1 MGKNMKETNTLH
13 PWWES
18 VAAYQIYPRSFQDSN
33 GDGIGDL
40 QGIISRLPY
49 LSELGID
56 LIWICPIYPS
66 PNDDNGYDISDYQHI
81 QREYGTMEDFEEL
94 LHKAHERGIRV
105 IMDLV
110 VNHTSSSHPWFIESR
125 SSKENPKRDWYI
137 WKDGKNNVEP
147 NNWESIFG
155 GSAWEY
161 DEKSGQYFL
170 HVFGKTMPDINWE
183 NTQVK
188 KAIFDMIC
196 WWLDKGIDGFRVD
209 AISHIKKPDFN
220 DMPNPKNE
228 RYVPSFDKHMNQPG
242 ILDLLKELKENAFS
256 KYDIF
261 TVAEANGVR
270 IEEIEE
276 WVSAEKGIF
285 NSLFQFDHLNLWN
298 VGSEEGKISVKKL
311 KNALTKWQKATPADG
326 NVALVMEN
334 HDLLRSISRFGSPD
348 KYWKESAKC
357 LALMY
362 YMQKGV
368 PFIYQGQELGMLNA
382 DYESHL
388 DFRDAPTLYAYQ
400 DRINKGMSPEES
412 LQVLK
417 KSTRDNSRTPMQWDA
432 SLHAGFTTGAPWM
445 KVNQNYLWLNAEAQK
460 EDEDSI
466 LNFYK
471 NLIKIKKE
479 TTGLIYGDYE
489 LLMEESESIF
499 AYTRMYEGKTYLVV
513 CNLTEEHSELQ
524 INLDITKGEILIS
537 NYTDRNSKEI
547 ILKPYE
553 CRLYSL

>member
-1 MGKNMKETNTLH
+1 MGKTNTLH

-18 VAAYQIYPRSFQDSN
+18 AAAYQIYPRSFMDSN
-33 GDGIGDL
+33 GDGVGDL

-49 LSELGID
+49 LSDLGID

-66 PNDDNGYDISDYQHI
+66 PNDDNGYDISDYQNI
-81 QREYGTMEDFEEL
+81 QKEYGSMADFEEL

-110 VNHTSSSHPWFIESR
+110 VNHTSASHPWFIESR
-125 SSKENPKRDWYI
+125 SSIDNPKRDWYI
-137 WKDGKNNVEP
+137 WKDGENNVEP

-155 GSAWEY
+155 GSAWER
-161 DEKSGQYFL
+161 DEKTGQYFL

-209 AISHIKKPDFN
+209 AISHIKKVNFI

-228 RYVPSFDKHMNQPG
+228 RYVSSFDKHMNQPG

-270 IEEIEE
+270 IEEIDE
-276 WVSAEKGIF
+276 WVSEEKGIF

-298 VGSEEGKISVKKL
+298 VESEEGKISIKKL
-311 KNALTKWQKATPADG
+311 KNALTRWQKAVPADG

-334 HDLLRSISRFGSPD
+334 HDLVRSISRFGSPD

-382 DYESHL
+382 DYKSHL
-388 DFRDAPTLYAYQ
+388 DFRDEPTLYGYQ

-432 SLHAGFTTGAPWM
+432 SPHAGFTTGNPWM
-445 KVNQNYLWLNAEAQK
+445 KVNQNYHWLNAEAQK
-460 EDEDSI
+460 KDADSI

-471 NLIKIKKE
+471 KLIKIKKE
-479 TTGLIYGDYE
+479 TAGLIYGDYE
-489 LLMEESESIF
+489 LLMEESESVYV
-499 AYTRMYEGKTYLVV
+499 YTRKYEGKTYLVV
-513 CNLTEEHSELQ
+513 CNISEEHSELQ
-524 INLDITKGEILIS
+524 INLDITKADILIS
-537 NYTDRNSKEI
+537 NYVDINSKDMV
-547 ILKPYE
+547 LKPYE

>member
-1 MGKNMKETNTLH
+1 MKRTRTLR

-18 VAAYQIYPRSFQDSN
+18 AAAYQIYPRSFKDSN
-33 GDGIGDL
+33 GDGVGDL
-40 QGIISRLPY
+40 QGIISKLPY

-56 LIWICPIYPS
+56 LIWICPIYTS
-66 PNDDNGYDISDYQHI
+66 PNDDNGYDISDYQNI

-110 VNHTSSSHPWFIESR
+110 INHTSSSHPWFIESR
-125 SSKENPKRDWYI
+125 SSIHNSKRDWYI
-137 WKDGKNNVEP
+137 WKDGKDNKEP

-161 DEKSGQYFL
+161 DEKTGQYFL

-188 KAIFDMIC
+188 RAIFDMIC

-228 RYVPSFDKHMNQPG
+228 RYVSSFDKHMNQPG
-242 ILDLLKELKENAFS
+242 IMDLLRELKENTFS

-261 TVAEANGVR
+261 TVAEANGAR
-270 IEEIEE
+270 IEEIDE
-276 WVSAEKGIF
+276 WVSQEKGIF
-285 NSLFQFDHLNLWN
+285 HSLFQFDHLNLWN
-298 VGSEEGKISVKKL
+298 VESEEGKISIKKL
-311 KNALTKWQKATPADG
+311 KSALTRWQKAVSADG

-334 HDLLRSISRFGSPD
+334 HDLVRSVSRFGSPD

-382 DYESHL
+382 DYNSHL
-388 DFRDAPTLYAYQ
+388 DFRDAPTLFGYQ
-400 DRINKGMSPEES
+400 ERINKGMSPEES
-412 LQVLK
+412 LEVLK
-417 KSTRDNSRTPMQWDA
+417 KSTRDNSRTPMQWDD
-432 SLHAGFTTGAPWM
+432 SPHGGFTTGTPWI
-445 KVNQNYLWLNAEAQK
+445 KVNQNYHWLNAKAQIK
-460 EDEDSI
+460 DEDSI

-471 NLIKIKKE
+471 KIIKIKKE
-479 TTGLIYGDYE
+479 TVGLIYGDYE
-489 LLMEESESIF
+489 LLMEESENVY
-499 AYTRMYEGKTYLVV
+499 AYTRTYEDKTYLIV
-513 CNLTEEHSELQ
+513 CNISEENSQLEVD
-524 INLDITKGEILIS
+524 LDITKADILIS
-537 NYTDRNSKEI
+537 NYADINSNEKV
-547 ILKPYE
+547 LRPFE

>member
-1 MGKNMKETNTLH
+1 MEKTSTLH

-18 VAAYQIYPRSFQDSN
+18 AAAYQIYPRSFQDSN
-33 GDGIGDL
+33 GDGVGDL

-49 LSELGID
+49 LSDLGID

-66 PNDDNGYDISDYQHI
+66 PNDDNGYDISDYQNI
-81 QREYGTMEDFEEL
+81 QTEYGTMEDFEEL
-94 LHKAHERGIRV
+94 LHKAHEHGIRV

-125 SSKENPKRDWYI
+125 SSKDNPKRDWYI
-137 WKDGKNNVEP
+137 WKDGKNKEEP

-161 DEKSGQYFL
+161 DEESEQYFL

-188 KAIFDMIC
+188 KAIFDMVC

-228 RYVPSFDKHMNQPG
+228 RYVSSFDKHMNQAG
-242 ILDLLKELKENAFS
+242 ILDLLEELKENTFS
-256 KYDIF
+256 KHDIF

-298 VGSEEGKISVKKL
+298 VESEEGKVSIKKL
-311 KNALTKWQKATPADG
+311 KNALTKWQKAAPTDG

-334 HDLLRSISRFGSPD
+334 HDLVRCISRFGSED
-348 KYWKESAKC
+348 KYWKESATC

-388 DFRDAPTLYAYQ
+388 DFRDDPTLYSYQ

-432 SLHAGFTTGAPWM
+432 SL
-445 KVNQNYLWLNAEAQK
+445 
-460 EDEDSI
+460 
-466 LNFYK
+466 
-471 NLIKIKKE
+471 
-479 TTGLIYGDYE
+479 
-489 LLMEESESIF
+489 
-499 AYTRMYEGKTYLVV
+499 
-513 CNLTEEHSELQ
+513 
-524 INLDITKGEILIS
+524 
-537 NYTDRNSKEI
+537 
-547 ILKPYE
+547 
-553 CRLYSL
+553 

>member
-1 MGKNMKETNTLH
+1 MKNTNTLH

-18 VAAYQIYPRSFQDSN
+18 AAAYQIYPRSFMDSN
-33 GDGIGDL
+33 GDGVGDL

-49 LSELGID
+49 LSELGFD

-66 PNDDNGYDISDYQHI
+66 PNDDNGYDISDYQNI
-81 QREYGTMEDFEEL
+81 QKEYGTMEDFEEL

-125 SSKENPKRDWYI
+125 SSKDNPKRDWYI
-137 WKDGKNNVEP
+137 WKDGKDNVEP

-155 GSAWEY
+155 GSTWEY

-228 RYVPSFDKHMNQPG
+228 RYVSSFDKHMNQSG
-242 ILDLLKELKENAFS
+242 ILDLLNELKENAFS

-276 WVSAEKGIF
+276 WVSSEKGIF

-298 VGSEEGKISVKKL
+298 VGSEEGKISIKKL
-311 KNALTKWQKATPADG
+311 KNALTKWQKAAPMDG

-334 HDLLRSISRFGSPD
+334 HDLVRSISRFGSED

-368 PFIYQGQELGMLNA
+368 PFIYQGQEIGMLNA

-388 DFRDAPTLYAYQ
+388 DFRDDPTLFAYQ
-400 DRINKGMSPEES
+400 DRINNGMSPAES

-417 KSTRDNSRTPMQWDA
+417 KSSRDNSRTPMQWDA
-432 SLHAGFTTGAPWM
+432 SPHAGFTTGTPWM
-445 KVNQNYLWLNAEAQK
+445 KVNQNYHWLNAEVQK

-471 NLIKIKKE
+471 KLIKIKKE
-479 TTGLIYGDYE
+479 TTGLIYGDYK
-489 LLMEESESIF
+489 LLMEESESIY
-499 AYTRMYEGKTYLVV
+499 AYTREYEEKNYLVV
-513 CNLTEEHSELQ
+513 CNLSEELSELQ
-524 INLDITKGEILIS
+524 IDLDITKGEILIS
-537 NYTDRNSKEI
+537 NYEDRNSKEML
-547 ILKPYE
+547 LKPYE